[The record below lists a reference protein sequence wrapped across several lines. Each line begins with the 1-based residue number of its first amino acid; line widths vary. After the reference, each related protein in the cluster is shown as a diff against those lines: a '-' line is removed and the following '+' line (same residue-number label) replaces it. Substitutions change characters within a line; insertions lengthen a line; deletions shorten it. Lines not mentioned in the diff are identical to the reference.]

1 MDFKVFPEEKLKS
14 KEKLKKTKPKQQ
26 QNKTKQNKRYIQ
38 EMCNTKKQKNWWIN
52 KNKNKE
58 KNKTKK
64 ATTKQNETQDISKKF
79 VKMKNK

>member
-1 MDFKVFPEEKLKS
+1 
-14 KEKLKKTKPKQQ
+14 
-26 QNKTKQNKRYIQ
+26 
-38 EMCNTKKQKNWWIN
+38 MCNTKKQKNWWIN